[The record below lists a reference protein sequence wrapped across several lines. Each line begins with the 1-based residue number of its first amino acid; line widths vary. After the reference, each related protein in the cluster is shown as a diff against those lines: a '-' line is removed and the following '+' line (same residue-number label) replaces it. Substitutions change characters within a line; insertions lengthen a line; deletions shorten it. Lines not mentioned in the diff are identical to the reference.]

1 MLKDILKILLIV
13 FAALIILLTG
23 LVTWWFYST
32 IVNPPPPPSNAQ
44 VIPGQPPV
52 LETIKS
58 VNKQIFIE
66 HYSMVPIVYNEAP
79 DGWIALLGLQQ
90 NMVVLIRGTVP
101 AGFDLQE
108 MNENDV
114 WVSSDGKR
122 VQITLPPPTVFED
135 NVSIDFEKSQIISQ
149 SDTCPSF
156 LCQDNLEAYQSE
168 VLPNSKDM
176 LIEFSYES
184 GILNQ
189 AARDGKIYYEQLLKS
204 LGFEEIR
211 VIVDGYE

>member
-1 MLKDILKILLIV
+1 MLKDILKILLII
-13 FAALIILLTG
+13 FTAIIILLAG
-23 LVTWWFYST
+23 LITWWFYSNFINRQSTAGTTT
-32 IVNPPPPPSNAQ
+32 IINQGS
-44 VIPGQPPV
+44 V
-52 LETIKS
+52 LESIRS

-66 HYSMVPIVYNEAP
+66 HHNMVPIVYSEAP
-79 DGWIALLGLQQ
+79 DGWIGLLGLQQ

-101 AGFDLQE
+101 AGFDLSE
-108 MNENDV
+108 LDERDIWISN
-114 WVSSDGKR
+114 DGKR
-122 VQITLPPPTVFED
+122 AQITLPPPIIFEE
-135 NVSIDFEKSQIISQ
+135 NVSIDFENSQILTQ

-176 LIEFSYES
+176 LIEFAHEN

-189 AARDGKIYYEQLLKS
+189 AAHDGEAYYEQFLKS